1 MSKHCSEARF
11 EKLILAE
18 NFLELKTPIFR
29 VSEISME
36 TKKDRIN
43 LCLYTA
49 H

>member
-1 MSKHCSEARF
+1 MSKHCSEAMF

-18 NFLELKTPIFR
+18 NFVGLKTPIFR

-36 TKKDRIN
+36 TREDKIN
-43 LCLYTA
+43 LCLCTA

>member
-1 MSKHCSEARF
+1 MSKHYSEAMF

-18 NFLELKTPIFR
+18 NFLELRTPIFR

-36 TKKDRIN
+36 TRKDKIN
-43 LCLYTA
+43 LCLCTA